1 MAKLDEQL
9 YLTETENGENDYFKV
24 SSNGKKSTFGV
35 YPIREVKHHMG
46 TYKTYDK
53 DRGLLAFGP
62 FNFSYLALYKK
73 EGDIYLHYVRQSFHP
88 TDQLPGHAPE

>member
-1 MAKLDEQL
+1 MSLSDFDRNIRMAKLDEQL

-46 TYKTYDK
+46 TYNNLK
-53 DRGLLAFGP
+53 LSPSF
-62 FNFSYLALYKK
+62 LYKAK
-73 EGDIYLHYVRQSFHP
+73 
-88 TDQLPGHAPE
+88 